1 MSVELVDSIAK
12 LRERLAAVRR
22 LGKTIGLVPTMG
34 ALHSGH
40 VELLRRAR
48 QGSDFVVVSIFV
60 NPIQFD
66 RQDDFHRYPRPMADD
81 LRMCERE
88 GADLVFTP
96 SADEMYPSPQ
106 LAFVDVELLT
116 EHLCG
121 GFRPGHFRGVATVV
135 AKLFNI
141 VQPDLAYF
149 GEKDAQQLA
158 VIRRMTADLN
168 LPLTIVEV
176 PTVRER
182 DGLAVSSR
190 NVHLTP
196 DQRQV
201 ANVLYKALTAAREQV
216 RSGEPSASL
225 IRETATGILARQP
238 AVRVEYLE
246 VVDAERM
253 QPVAII
259 EGPVRIAGAIWVG
272 STRLIDNVLA
282 TR

>member
-1 MSVELVDSIAK
+1 
-12 LRERLAAVRR
+12 
-22 LGKTIGLVPTMG
+22 
-34 ALHSGH
+34 
-40 VELLRRAR
+40 
-48 QGSDFVVVSIFV
+48 
-60 NPIQFD
+60 
-66 RQDDFHRYPRPMADD
+66 
-81 LRMCERE
+81 
-88 GADLVFTP
+88 
-96 SADEMYPSPQ
+96 MYPSPQ
-106 LAFVDVELLT
+106 LAFVDIELLT

-121 GFRPGHFRGVATVV
+121 RFRPGHFRGVATVV

-158 VIRRMTADLN
+158 VIRRMTVDLN
-168 LPLTIVEV
+168 LPLAIVEV
-176 PTVRER
+176 PTVREH

-201 ANVLYKALTAAREQV
+201 ANVLYKALTAARERV
-216 RSGEPSASL
+216 LSGELSASL
-225 IRETATGILARQP
+225 VRETATGILARQP
-238 AVRVEYLE
+238 DVRVEYLE

-282 TR
+282 TVQPHDATLSQETK